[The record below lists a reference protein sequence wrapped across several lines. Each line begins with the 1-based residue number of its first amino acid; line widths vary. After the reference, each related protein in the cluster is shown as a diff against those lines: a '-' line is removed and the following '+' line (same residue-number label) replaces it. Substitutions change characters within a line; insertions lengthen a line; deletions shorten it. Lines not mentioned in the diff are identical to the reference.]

1 MARGYAG
8 RQVDVYTH
16 DILVAIRWLFMR
28 ERSGVPTAEAS
39 RLLAMRL
46 ELVEVLSLS
55 LPSRPVM
62 YEDALA

>member
-46 ELVEVLSLS
+46 ELVEVLSLVS
-55 LPSRPVM
+55 TI
-62 YEDALA
+62 